1 MVMWRLRATPLYPSV
16 ARSPCI
22 PASRDAT
29 GGAAMLKVRCETS
42 RSSYAM
48 LWEIFEGEDAKCQ
61 KRPNSV
67 KRDLIV
73 SNETEDANS
82 QKRPN

>member
-1 MVMWRLRATPLYPSV
+1 
-16 ARSPCI
+16 
-22 PASRDAT
+22 
-29 GGAAMLKVRCETS
+29 MLKVRCETS